1 MSYGYTENGKFRH
14 SYAGLPKLPTD
25 GYYRYRTNPNPD
37 TVPWVIT
44 GAMKV
49 NRILTDA
56 ETDAIC
62 LEAGVEPMKRQ
73 GGPMDE
79 AKLAALGLEAG
90 DVTDGTRFSMK
101 SPVEQ
106 TDTLIALHNL
116 TESKLLGDL
125 RLGGFPMPSIA
136 VTRMDIPHTNFGDIT
151 LVMDRRSID
160 PRANRRNVVY
170 SADAWTPTF
179 PQVEYA
185 ADATVER
192 RSSGRLNSLSRQID
206 EMFRQDLY
214 RVSYDMEDLLNRYG
228 GETGLVEHA
237 MDNYG
242 LKAAYLEE
250 QGQHLSLIHI

>member
-1 MSYGYTENGKFRH
+1 MNIKENTDAQIDLTEREARSAAHKAATGRGVSDTSIAENG
-14 SYAGLPKLPTD
+14 
-25 GYYRYRTNPNPD
+25 
-37 TVPWVIT
+37 
-44 GAMKV
+44 
-49 NRILTDA
+49 
-56 ETDAIC
+56 
-62 LEAGVEPMKRQ
+62 
-73 GGPMDE
+73 
-79 AKLAALGLEAG
+79 G
-90 DVTDGTRFSMK
+90 DVNARFSLK
-101 SPVEQ
+101 KPVEE

-136 VTRMDIPHTNFGDIT
+136 VTRTDIPHTNFGDIT

-160 PRANRRNVVY
+160 PRASRKNTVY

-192 RSSGRLNSLSRQID
+192 RISGRLNSLSHQID
-206 EMFRQDLY
+206 EMFRQELY

-228 GETGLVEHA
+228 GEAGLVEHA
-237 MDNYG
+237 MNNYG

-250 QGQHLSLIHI
+250 QGQHKATRTEPQRCGEILPDDYRVSLQNHGEHFFHPGGQG